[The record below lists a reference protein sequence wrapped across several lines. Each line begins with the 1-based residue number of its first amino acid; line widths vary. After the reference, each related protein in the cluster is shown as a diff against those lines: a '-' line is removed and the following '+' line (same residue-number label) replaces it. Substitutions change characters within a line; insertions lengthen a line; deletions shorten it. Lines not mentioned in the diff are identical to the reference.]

1 MTSDMWRMGFH
12 LMPPTGW
19 GNDPNGLCQ
28 FRGTYHVFHQYSPD
42 WPQKGERAWGH
53 FSSPDL
59 IHWQHHGVV
68 IHQDTPADANGAYSG
83 SALVVPGAASDGGDL
98 LRLYYTGN
106 VKHPGDY
113 DYILAGREAN
123 EILVTSEDGY
133 ALSPKQVL
141 LRSSDYPAYCSCHVR
156 DPKVWKQDGSYHM
169 LLGARDRDSQSLV
182 LVYDSADGDA
192 WTLRRAIRPNKPFGF
207 MWECPDR
214 ICLDGHEYLAC
225 CPQGMPAKNP
235 DGSGTSWAG
244 TFAVGGKLMDADAID
259 TSTYVELDRGFDF
272 YAPQTFTDD
281 SGRVLLIGWVG
292 MPDED
297 FLGQPDGMTWIHS
310 YTVPRVLTRADDD
323 RILQNPIPELDS
335 LHGEKCQVS
344 PKGTTSFDEPRID
357 LRIEGVEGAGK
368 VVLDDALE
376 LSWSSDT
383 LTMRFTDPAVGIRRM
398 ERSCS
403 CSVRDLRILVD
414 NSLVEVY
421 ANGGR
426 EVFSTRWFPKALQL
440 DVACELS
447 CSEAVAWPMADC
459 MSNTYE
465 H

>member
-1 MTSDMWRMGFH
+1 MSRDIWRMGYH

-68 IHQDTPADANGAYSG
+68 IHQDTPDDANGAYSG
-83 SALVVPGAASDGGDL
+83 SALVVPGAAFDGGDL

-106 VKHPGDY
+106 VKRPGDY
-113 DYILAGREAN
+113 DYINAGREAN

-133 ALSPKQVL
+133 QLSPKKVL
-141 LRSSDYPAYCSCHVR
+141 LRSADYPDYCSCHVR
-156 DPKVWKQDGSYHM
+156 DPKVWRQDGSYHM
-169 LLGARDRDSQSLV
+169 LLGARDRGSQALV
-182 LVYDSADGDA
+182 LVYDSDDGDS
-192 WTLRRAIRPNKPFGF
+192 WSLRRAIRPQKPFGF

-214 ICLDGHEYLAC
+214 IELDGHEYLAC

-235 DGSGTSWAG
+235 DGSGTSWSG
-244 TFAVGGKLMDADAID
+244 TFALHGKLIDTESVD

-272 YAPQTFTDD
+272 YAPQTFVDD
-281 SGRVLLIGWVG
+281 SGRTLLIGWVG

-297 FLGQPDGMTWIHS
+297 FCGQPDGMSWIHC
-310 YTVPRVLTRADDD
+310 YTVPRVLTRAEDG
-323 RILQNPIPELDS
+323 RILQNPIPELDQ
-335 LHGEKCQVS
+335 LHGAHLYVDAQGS
-344 PKGTTSFDEPRID
+344 IAFDQPRVD
-357 LRIEGVEGAGK
+357 LQLADVQGAGSLA
-368 VVLDDALE
+368 LDGALHVTWGDGQLT
-376 LSWSSDT
+376 LS
-383 LTMRFTDPAVGIRRM
+383 FTDPEVGIERHS
-398 ERSCS
+398 RSCD
-403 CSVRDLRILVD
+403 CDLHDLRVLVD
-414 NSLVEVY
+414 NSMVELY

-426 EVFSTRWFPKALQL
+426 EAFSTRWFPRTERL
-440 DVACELS
+440 DVALDSHCQ
-447 CSEAVAWPMADC
+447 ANAWTMQDC

-465 H
+465 A